1 MGATVKTPRWF
12 AARSSLAIGLAL
24 AATVVTAP
32 LASATARYDMWNL
45 TGGPLV
51 VDGDTPSPG
60 PTIQPGQNHQVEV
73 SGVLVTRTHVGF
85 NGTWAKNGQPQ
96 KFAVRL
102 YTSPATGNPERV
114 ECDALSKGTG
124 VCTRF
129 IGNNVVALADGSD
142 TRITVPASDT
152 VKQNQLR
159 GNLCSNAYKP
169 QLGISCTEAAGV
181 TTVVAGNT
189 TWTLQH

>member
-1 MGATVKTPRWF
+1 MGLTVKTPRWF
-12 AARSSLAIGLAL
+12 GVRSALAIGLAL
-24 AATVVTAP
+24 SATVATAP

-51 VDGDTPSPG
+51 VDGDTSSPG

-73 SGVLVTRTHVGF
+73 SGTLVTRTHVGF
-85 NGTWAKNGQPQ
+85 TGTWAKNGQPQ

-102 YTSPATGNPERV
+102 YTNPVTGNPERV

-124 VCTRF
+124 VCSRF

-159 GNLCSNAYKP
+159 ANLCGNPYKA
-169 QLGISCTEAAGV
+169 QLGISCTDGAVV
-181 TTVVAGNT
+181 TTVTAGNT